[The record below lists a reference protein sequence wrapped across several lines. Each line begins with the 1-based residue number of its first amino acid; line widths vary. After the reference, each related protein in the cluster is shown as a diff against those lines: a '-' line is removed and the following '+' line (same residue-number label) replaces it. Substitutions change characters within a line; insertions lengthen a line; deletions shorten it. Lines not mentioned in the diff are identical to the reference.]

1 MYKVFE
7 VVVLEDKVVLEDIN
21 ESLNV
26 VKIKRL
32 RVSILEIYNR
42 YKWIFVS

>member
-1 MYKVFE
+1 MYQVFE

-32 RVSILEIYNR
+32 RVSKLEIQ
-42 YKWIFVS
+42 I

>member
-7 VVVLEDKVVLEDIN
+7 VGVLEDKVVLEDMD

-26 VKIKRL
+26 VKIKG
-32 RVSILEIYNR
+32 ILEI
-42 YKWIFVS
+42 